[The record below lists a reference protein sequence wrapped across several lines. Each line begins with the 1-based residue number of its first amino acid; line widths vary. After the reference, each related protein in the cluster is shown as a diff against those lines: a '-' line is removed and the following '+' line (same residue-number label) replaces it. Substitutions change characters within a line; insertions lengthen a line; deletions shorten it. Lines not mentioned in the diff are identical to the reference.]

1 MRRYGLVLM
10 MCLSMPWA
18 WSACRQ
24 PLRVALEDWPPYVH
38 VGANG
43 QPVGLEVELLQAVAR
58 EAGCTVKFLGNI
70 PRQRRMALFKAGELD
85 LLYAASDTP
94 ERREFALFSMPY
106 RDEHVRVMV
115 DARNPPQPFPSSFT
129 ALLERRLPL
138 LVPHGG
144 YFGEEYEQIK
154 PQLRDGGLLVPFED
168 LPQGV
173 NMLRIGRARLIMGD
187 EATLQYLTS
196 RPDAGVKLLPL
207 PLIASQGPVHY
218 MLNKM
223 TLTPVD
229 KAEIDKAI
237 TKVIRSGER
246 ARILARYGVQ
256 D

>member
-1 MRRYGLVLM
+1 MRRFGLVLM

-70 PRQRRMALFKAGELD
+70 PRQRRMALFKLGKLD
-85 LLYAASDTP
+85 VMYAASDTP
-94 ERREFALFSMPY
+94 ERRTFALFSESY
-106 RDEHVRVMV
+106 RDEVVRVMA
-115 DARNPPQPFPSSFT
+115 DGSNPPQPLPASFST
-129 ALLERRLPL
+129 ILERRLPL

-144 YFGEEYEQIK
+144 FFGTEYEQLM
-154 PQLRDGGLLVPFED
+154 PQLSEGHLLLPFEEYQ
-168 LPQGV
+168 QGV
-173 NMLRIGRARLIMGD
+173 EMLRVGRARLIMGD
-187 EATLQYLTS
+187 EVALQFLTS
-196 RPDAGVKLLPL
+196 RHDDGVKLVPL
-207 PLIASQGPVHY
+207 PFVASRGPVHY
-218 MLNKM
+218 MLSKM
-223 TLTPVD
+223 TLTPAD
-229 KAEIDKAI
+229 KAALDKAI
-237 TKVIRSGER
+237 AKVIRSGER